1 MMYAL
6 EPVVDANRAIDKM
19 EAEAKEAAD
28 YARWHAEV
36 VTAESEKLAANMLKA
51 LSVGDADT
59 RVLTPGNFIGTQPVA
74 ELLFYVADAHAAPL
88 FEMLRDA
95 AKGRRVKR
103 RAKNLQKLVANTY
116 GDVYAENSL
125 KSKGEL

>member
-1 MMYAL
+1 MNYL
-6 EPVVDANRAIDKM
+6 DPVVDAGRAIDKM

-36 VTAESEKLAANMLKA
+36 VKAESAKLAANMLKA
-51 LSVGDADT
+51 LIEGDADT
-59 RVLTPGNFIGTQPVA
+59 RVLTPGNFISTQPVA
-74 ELLFYVADAHAAPL
+74 ELLFYLADAHAAPM

-95 AKGRRVKR
+95 AKGLDVKQ
-103 RAKNLQKLVANTY
+103 RATDFQALVANTY

-125 KSKGEL
+125 KSKVQL